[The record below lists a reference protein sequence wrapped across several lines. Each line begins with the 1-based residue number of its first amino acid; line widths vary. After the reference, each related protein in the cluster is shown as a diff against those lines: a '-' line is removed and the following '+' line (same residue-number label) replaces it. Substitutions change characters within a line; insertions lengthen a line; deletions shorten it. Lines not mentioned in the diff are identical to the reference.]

1 MERRLAAIL
10 AADVVGYSRLMDEDE
25 QTVLRNL
32 RSCDQE
38 VIETSVARH
47 RGRIVKRMGDGFL
60 VEFASAVDAVE
71 CAVAWQKAMREKDYG
86 LAFRIGINI
95 GDIVVEEDDIY
106 GDGVNLA
113 ARLEGLAAPGG
124 IVVARNV
131 VNQVKNKVSYGF
143 EDLGEKSLKNIR
155 EAVRVYA
162 LLLSPAGSTSASL
175 QAGDRLPSESWQQE
189 KPKIAVL
196 PFVNLSGDVEQE
208 YFSDGITEDIITELS
223 RFRSLVVIARNSSF
237 AYKGRTADIKEIA
250 QKLGAHY
257 LLQGSF
263 RRSGDR
269 VRVSA
274 QLVEAAE
281 GNQVW
286 AERYDRD
293 LEDIFDL
300 QDELTHA
307 IVSILPG
314 RVDEAAHQRARR
326 KPTDDLNAYDQVLRG
341 IKLFKYLTRE
351 SNAAAQ
357 REYQAAVERDPQFAR
372 AHALLAT
379 SHVWDVFMEWD
390 RPDSLDR
397 AYESCRRALALDDD
411 EAWSQALLG
420 FVLFLRR
427 QDEDAEIHFRKALAL
442 NPNDTNVAA
451 FWADV
456 LVYLGR
462 WQEALD
468 WIERACAGDPFHF
481 HPEWYDWWRALALYS
496 ARRYDEAIQAIKG
509 LQDLDRWH
517 HAYLAACYG
526 HLGRLEEARA
536 TAELFVE
543 IRTREL
549 RERGLEA
556 PANSLT
562 LVQER
567 ASRYRK
573 ETDRAHFLEGLRLAG
588 LT

>member
-25 QTVLRNL
+25 RSVLKNL
-32 RSCDQE
+32 KSCVRE
-38 VIETSVARH
+38 VIEPSVARH

-60 VEFASAVDAVE
+60 VEFASAVDAVDS
-71 CAVAWQKAMREKDYG
+71 AVAWQRAMGEKNYG

-95 GDIVVEEDDIY
+95 GDIVVEDDDIY

-131 VNQVKNKVSYGF
+131 VNQVKNKVLYGF
-143 EDLGEKSLKNIR
+143 EDLGDRSLKNIR
-155 EAVRVYA
+155 ETIRVFA
-162 LLLSPAGSTSASL
+162 ISMNPQGKSSSEPLKG
-175 QAGDRLPSESWQQE
+175 GKRPSESWQRE

-196 PFVNLSGDVEQE
+196 PFVNLSGDSEQE

-223 RFRSLVVIARNSSF
+223 RFRSLVVTARNSSF
-237 AYKGRTADIKEIA
+237 AHKGRSADIKEIA
-250 QKLGAHY
+250 QKFGAQY
-257 LLQGSF
+257 LLQGSV
-263 RRSGDR
+263 RKAGDR
-269 VRVSA
+269 VRVTA
-274 QLVEAAE
+274 QLVGAAQ
-281 GNQVW
+281 GNRIW
-286 AERYDRD
+286 AERYDRK

-314 RVDEAAHQRARR
+314 RVDEAALQQARR
-326 KPTDDLNAYDQVLRG
+326 KPTEDLNAYDHVLRG

-351 SNAAAQ
+351 SNAAARQ
-357 REYQAAVERDPQFAR
+357 EYQAAVDRDPDFAR

-379 SHVWDVFMEWD
+379 SYVWDVFMEWN
-390 RPDSLDR
+390 RPDSLDK

-420 FVLFLRR
+420 FILFLRR

-468 WIERACAGDPFHF
+468 WVERACAGDPF

-526 HLGRLEEARA
+526 QLGRLEEARA
-536 TAELFVE
+536 TAELFIE

-549 RERGLEA
+549 QERGLKA
-556 PANSLT
+556 PANSLA
-562 LVQER
+562 LAQER
-567 ASRYRK
+567 AARYRV
-573 ETDRAHFLEGLRLAG
+573 EADRDHLLEGLRLAG
-588 LT
+588 LS

>member
-25 QTVLRNL
+25 RSVLKNL
-32 RSCDQE
+32 KSCVRE
-38 VIETSVARH
+38 VIEPSVARH
-47 RGRIVKRMGDGFL
+47 GGRIVKRMGDGFL
-60 VEFASAVDAVE
+60 VEFASAVDAVDS
-71 CAVAWQKAMREKDYG
+71 AVAWQRAMGEKNYG

-95 GDIVVEEDDIY
+95 GDIVVEDDDIY

-131 VNQVKNKVSYGF
+131 VNQVKNKVLYGF
-143 EDLGEKSLKNIR
+143 EDLGDRSLKNIR
-155 EAVRVYA
+155 ETIRVFA
-162 LLLSPAGSTSASL
+162 ISMNPQGKSSSEPLKG
-175 QAGDRLPSESWQQE
+175 GKRPSESWQRE

-196 PFVNLSGDVEQE
+196 PFVNLSGDSEQE

-223 RFRSLVVIARNSSF
+223 RFRSLVVTARNSSF
-237 AYKGRTADIKEIA
+237 AHKGRSADIKEIA
-250 QKLGAHY
+250 QKFGAQY
-257 LLQGSF
+257 LLQGSV
-263 RRSGDR
+263 RKAGDR
-269 VRVSA
+269 VRVTA
-274 QLVEAAE
+274 QLVGAAQ
-281 GNQVW
+281 GNRIW
-286 AERYDRD
+286 AERYDRK

-314 RVDEAAHQRARR
+314 RVDEAALQQARR
-326 KPTDDLNAYDQVLRG
+326 KPTEDLNAYDHVLRG

-351 SNAAAQ
+351 SNAAARQ
-357 REYQAAVERDPQFAR
+357 EYQAAVDRDPDFAR

-379 SHVWDVFMEWD
+379 SYVWDVFMEWN
-390 RPDSLDR
+390 RPDSLDK

-420 FVLFLRR
+420 FILFLRR

-468 WIERACAGDPFHF
+468 WVERACAGDPF

-526 HLGRLEEARA
+526 QLGRLEEARA
-536 TAELFVE
+536 TAELFIE

-549 RERGLEA
+549 QERGLKA
-556 PANSLT
+556 PANSLA
-562 LVQER
+562 LAQER
-567 ASRYRK
+567 AARYRV
-573 ETDRAHFLEGLRLAG
+573 EADRDHLLEGLRLAG
-588 LT
+588 LS